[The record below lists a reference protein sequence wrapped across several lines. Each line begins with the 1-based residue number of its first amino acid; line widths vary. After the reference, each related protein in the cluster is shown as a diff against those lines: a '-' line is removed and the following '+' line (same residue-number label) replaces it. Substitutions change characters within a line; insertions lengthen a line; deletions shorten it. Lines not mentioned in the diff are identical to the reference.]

1 MQFGKSTTLE
11 GFTADDFALPPD
23 HPQTG
28 RILRGSDP
36 SGAVPVVR
44 CGGTV
49 WTVPAWKG
57 TLYPARG
64 PQREWPHHYGTHFG
78 TLELN
83 ATHYRIYPPEKMAA
97 WAAAMPDGFRF
108 CPKFPQII
116 THFRRFRQC
125 EGPTDD
131 FIQGLLALGDR
142 LGPSFIQLP
151 PQFAPSHASALL
163 SYLAQWPRELPLAIE
178 FRHPEWFTGHPDAE
192 VVWEAM
198 EAYGVG
204 SVLSDTALRRDAVHM
219 RLTAPFLLLR
229 YGGGD
234 GHPTDASRI
243 ADWVQRWQHWG
254 DAGLQAVYFLVHQ
267 PDSLRTPET
276 CRLLA
281 DSWQQAVPQDSP
293 VVAPKAFHLAPSPQ
307 HLAPGPQHLAP
318 SPHHQTPGPQHQT
331 QLPLDLFTESDRT
344 A

>member
-1 MQFGKSTTLE
+1 
-11 GFTADDFALPPD
+11 
-23 HPQTG
+23 
-28 RILRGSDP
+28 
-36 SGAVPVVR
+36 
-44 CGGTV
+44 
-49 WTVPAWKG
+49 
-57 TLYPARG
+57 
-64 PQREWPHHYGTHFG
+64 
-78 TLELN
+78 
-83 ATHYRIYPPEKMAA
+83 
-97 WAAAMPDGFRF
+97 
-108 CPKFPQII
+108 
-116 THFRRFRQC
+116 
-125 EGPTDD
+125 
-131 FIQGLLALGDR
+131 
-142 LGPSFIQLP
+142 
-151 PQFAPSHASALL
+151 
-163 SYLAQWPRELPLAIE
+163 
-178 FRHPEWFTGHPDAE
+178 
-192 VVWEAM
+192 M

-293 VVAPKAFHLAPSPQ
+293 VVAPKAFHQ
-307 HLAPGPQHLAP
+307 TPGPQHLAP